1 MDIMSL
7 IKDARA
13 ELRDVLEPSPEWD
26 IAEIKQDGWWGLLC
40 IGTDQMT
47 LYSAGGE
54 PMVVRPLE
62 RRVMPCILVVEWMER
77 THWALM
83 HPEVKGTFQVHDVM
97 YMGDTRVTDRTYI
110 NRRGLLRT
118 WMETQ
123 DVPSEIQVVRMYSI
137 RSWKGLWRQVE
148 GDELEGLVFKS
159 SQGGF
164 GPNAHIGRKKLMCTR
179 DYVVMS
185 IEEGEG
191 RNKGRMGSLTCGMYL
206 DGVLTKVT
214 SVGIGWSDQERQ
226 DVWDHPEQY
235 QGRVL
240 QVKGFPYGV
249 DSLTVR
255 HPAKDRWRDDKAPR
269 ECKPRTSP
277 ISLT

>member
-7 IKDARA
+7 IKEARA

-26 IAEIKQDGWWGLLC
+26 LVEFKQDGWWGLLC
-40 IGTDQMT
+40 IGMDQMT
-47 LYSAGGE
+47 LYSAGGV
-54 PMVVRPLE
+54 PVVVRPLE
-62 RRVMPCILVVEWMER
+62 RCVMPCILVVEWMER
-77 THWALM
+77 THWALL
-83 HPEVKGTFQVHDVM
+83 HPEVQGTFQVHDVF

-123 DVPSEIQVVRMYSI
+123 EIPREIQAVKMYPMDYY
-137 RSWKGLWRQVE
+137 RAMWNKVKR
-148 GDELEGLVFKS
+148 DELEGVVFKS

-164 GPNAHIGRKKLMCTR
+164 GCNAHIGRKKLMCTR

-191 RNKGRMGSLTCGMYL
+191 RNKGRMGSITCGIYVN
-206 DGVLTKVT
+206 DVLVPVT

-226 DVWDHPEQY
+226 DVWDHPGEY

-255 HPAKDRWRDDKAPR
+255 HPAKDRWRDDKAPM
-269 ECKPRTSP
+269 ECHPRSP
-277 ISLT
+277 LSR